1 MTDLKRKLAV
11 LIAVIA
17 CYCQPA
23 GAYRPAR
30 RRPAS
35 RPVSQDV
42 LPSPEIETHIAE
54 AVSEAKRILDDLNA
68 GNFLASP
75 HLVSAIYYHD
85 GFLTDYS
92 VDRANADPERRII
105 GQISNLL
112 PTDGKARFM
121 QLLHEAWAQSDPA
134 GPQRLAEPVAYSA
147 VGGSR
152 THRYAVDL
160 FAREGAAVRA
170 VSRGIVVLADGNWD
184 PANLFSTTSRKGG
197 NSVIVFDPDHDRFY
211 RYCHMDA
218 VDVSAGKLVAAG
230 EAVGSV
236 GHSGLNASQPG
247 HGRHLHFETNQY
259 LEGRVRAIEY
269 RQLRT
274 LLRQW
279 RSAAGV
285 QGGKDKLPERSKT
298 QNVPP
303 PSKQ

>member
-1 MTDLKRKLAV
+1 MTYLKLKPAV

-17 CYCQPA
+17 CFCLPA
-23 GAYRPAR
+23 DAYRTAR
-30 RRPAS
+30 RRPVS
-35 RPVSQDV
+35 RPISQDV
-42 LPSPEIETHIAE
+42 LPSPEIETQIAE
-54 AVSEAKRILDDLNA
+54 TVSQAKRILDDLKTDN
-68 GNFLASP
+68 LLSSP
-75 HLVSAIYYHD
+75 HLVSAVYYHD

-92 VDRANADPERRII
+92 VDRASADPERRII

-112 PTDGKARFM
+112 STDGKARFM
-121 QLLHEAWAQSDPA
+121 QLLHERWAQSEPSV
-134 GPQRLAEPVAYSA
+134 PQRLTEPVAYSA

-160 FAREGAAVRA
+160 FAKEGAAVRA
-170 VSRGIVVLADGNWD
+170 VSRGIVVLADRDWD

-197 NSVIVFDPDHDRFY
+197 NAVIVFDPDHDRFY
-211 RYCHMDA
+211 RYCHMNT
-218 VDVSAGKLVAAG
+218 VEVSAGKLVAAG

-259 LEGRVRAIEY
+259 LEGHVSAIEY

-279 RSAAGV
+279 RSPSGVDAG
-285 QGGKDKLPERSKT
+285 KATTNRPKT
-298 QNVPP
+298 QKTA
-303 PSKQ
+303 SAKR